1 MKTEMKY
8 VVTWF
13 WFLLVFKGGDQ
24 SLENSKSQNQQLTKN
39 MADSTAAGTIRN
51 DGKIWCKC
59 SAHDEEGCWVGRS
72 TYFRHIQAD
81 RALQTLSKRES
92 REFLQLQRR
101 CGRRVC
107 IYVGIQLLMR
117 IWDFETSSVKS
128 SVKIPKLIPNSRSL
142 QIVPNLFSNIWDST
156 RIPKI

>member
-1 MKTEMKY
+1 MKTQMKY

-59 SAHDEEGCWVGRS
+59 SAHDEEGRWVSRS

-92 REFLQLQRR
+92 REFLQLQ
-101 CGRRVC
+101 G
-107 IYVGIQLLMR
+107 QHPDL
-117 IWDFETSSVKS
+117 SS
-128 SVKIPKLIPNSRSL
+128 
-142 QIVPNLFSNIWDST
+142 QST
-156 RIPKI
+156 RYQLQRTVYAFYIFTYFYFKIEPPRSIPGTQINVSQAQDFGYSISLVMKRD